1 MRSKLAVAASSGLP
15 AASLGRL
22 DVLLIALEPWGP
34 ENQHVEAGTAHSWRA
49 VAGENCRMLAAR

>member
-1 MRSKLAVAASSGLP
+1 MAASSGLP